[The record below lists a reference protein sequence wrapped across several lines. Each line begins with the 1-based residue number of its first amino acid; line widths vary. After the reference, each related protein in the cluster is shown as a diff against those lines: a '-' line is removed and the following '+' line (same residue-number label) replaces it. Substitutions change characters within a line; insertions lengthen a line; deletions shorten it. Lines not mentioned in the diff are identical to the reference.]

1 MSENKGL
8 HDGHRN
14 RVRERFVKDGIE
26 HFFDHQVIEL
36 LLFYGIP
43 RKDTNDIA
51 HNLLNKFGSFS
62 AVLDA
67 PFESLL
73 DCGISSNAAVFIKLI
88 PSLCSRYYQDSY
100 HQKDDDSKSMEEF
113 ILPHFI
119 GQNEEQ
125 LFLVLLDAKGKR
137 VFSYVVSRGTKSEA
151 SVNIQK
157 IVQLG
162 VQHDA
167 SCAIVAHNHPNGVN
181 LPSKNDIDMT
191 LRLQR
196 ALRNV
201 GIVLF
206 DHYIITGMECHSIFH
221 MKKYKHLFS

>member
-1 MSENKGL
+1 MKEKGL
-8 HDGHRN
+8 HDGHRE
-14 RVRERFVKDGIE
+14 RVRKRFMENGLDG
-26 HFFDHQVIEL
+26 FFDHQVLEL
-36 LLFYGIP
+36 MLFYCIP
-43 RKDTNDIA
+43 RKDTNDMA
-51 HNLLNKFGSFS
+51 HILLNKFGSFS

-100 HQKDDDSKSMEEF
+100 HQKNDDSKSMEEF

>member
-1 MSENKGL
+1 MKEKGWQ
-8 HDGHRN
+8 DGHRE
-14 RVRERFVKDGIE
+14 RVRKRFMENGLDG
-26 HFFDHQVIEL
+26 FFDHQVLEL
-36 LLFYGIP
+36 MLFYCIP
-43 RKDTNDIA
+43 RKDTNDMA
-51 HNLLNKFGSFS
+51 HILLNKFGSFS

>member
-1 MSENKGL
+1 MKEKGL
-8 HDGHRN
+8 HDGHRE
-14 RVRERFVKDGIE
+14 RVRKRFMENGLDG
-26 HFFDHQVIEL
+26 FFDHQVLEL
-36 LLFYGIP
+36 MLFYCIP
-43 RKDTNDIA
+43 RKDTNDMA
-51 HNLLNKFGSFS
+51 HILLNKFGSFS

>member
-1 MSENKGL
+1 MKEKGL
-8 HDGHRN
+8 HDGHRE
-14 RVRERFVKDGIE
+14 RVRKRFMENGLDG
-26 HFFDHQVIEL
+26 FFDHQVLEL
-36 LLFYGIP
+36 MLFYCIP
-43 RKDTNDIA
+43 RKDTNDMA
-51 HNLLNKFGSFS
+51 HILLNKFGSFS

-206 DHYIITGMECHSIFH
+206 DHYIITDMECHSIFH

>member
-1 MSENKGL
+1 MKEKGL
-8 HDGHRN
+8 HDGHRE
-14 RVRERFVKDGIE
+14 RVRKRFMENGLDG
-26 HFFDHQVIEL
+26 FFDHQVLEL
-36 LLFYGIP
+36 MLFYCIP
-43 RKDTNDIA
+43 RKDTNDMA
-51 HNLLNKFGSFS
+51 HILLNKFGSFS

-157 IVQLG
+157 IVELG

>member
-1 MSENKGL
+1 MKEKGL
-8 HDGHRN
+8 HDGHRE
-14 RVRERFVKDGIE
+14 RVRKRFMENGLDG
-26 HFFDHQVIEL
+26 FFDHQVLEL
-36 LLFYGIP
+36 MLFYCIP
-43 RKDTNDIA
+43 RKDTNDMA
-51 HNLLNKFGSFS
+51 HILLNKFGSFS

-100 HQKDDDSKSMEEF
+100 HQKNDDSKSMEEF

-206 DHYIITGMECHSIFH
+206 DHYIITDMECHSIFH